1 MQDLRLTFA
10 YLSGFEIRDKEVLR
24 EDLLLDTR
32 SIGKHRGYAV
42 VYYIH

>member
-24 EDLLLDTR
+24 KDFSEAGHG
-32 SIGKHRGYAV
+32 S
-42 VYYIH
+42 